1 MYNQLTNFLCF
12 KKMST
17 CEIWVCRRVKC
28 AKPIST
34 IYCSYYKRRSSHL
47 QSKLSNMYV
56 ALPGLTGAYRT
67 VISSLFFSCKL
78 LKYQEASSIEP
89 LNKGSKC
96 DTSCFSSP
104 RYRSTSFAAL
114 PIYLWYVVVVS
125 SLDRMK
131 PHPSNFWIRLQN
143 VISRV
148 FFSSLQLWFLWIAA
162 FGRGLYHVF
171 K

>member
-67 VISSLFFSCKL
+67 VIPSLFFSCKL
-78 LKYQEASSIEP
+78 LKYQEASFIDLWIKAP
-89 LNKGSKC
+89 NVI
-96 DTSCFSSP
+96 P
-104 RYRSTSFAAL
+104 RVFLLLATDQQVLHL

-148 FFSSLQLWFLWIAA
+148 FFSSLQLWFLWITA
-162 FGRGLYHVF
+162 FSRGLYHVF